1 LKKDKKGFFLSAIAF
16 KHSGWSR
23 KYQNNYTK
31 LVYSEPCRLIE
42 SVRKVSLLPDLQ
54 PFNATETAMKTGS
67 KIAIFLLVAVALA
80 HLLRL
85 VFNINVSVDDWQFPQ
100 WISVLGV
107 VVPGLVA
114 WMLWRES
121 N

>member
-1 LKKDKKGFFLSAIAF
+1 
-16 KHSGWSR
+16 
-23 KYQNNYTK
+23 
-31 LVYSEPCRLIE
+31 
-42 SVRKVSLLPDLQ
+42 
-54 PFNATETAMKTGS
+54 MKTGS

-85 VFNINVSVDDWQFPQ
+85 VFNINVTVDDWQFPQ